1 MPRINP
7 GLGPIQA
14 AGAAR
19 KSSNQLKA
27 SLEKLASGLKINKAS
42 DNPAGLIISEMLR
55 SEIGGLRKMID
66 GAARAAGML
75 DTADAAMGQI
85 GEMLGR
91 AKAEVLAAADSTL
104 PAAARAA
111 LQQQVDNTLDSVN
124 RITNSTTFGSMQLLT
139 GEATVTTGQG
149 SASIDLESTSTSYLG
164 TGGDPTV
171 ESLETLRS
179 GGAGSLMNNPAAAAE
194 TLDRA
199 IMDLNVGRG
208 RIGSFVRNH
217 IEPQIN
223 AWQVELEN
231 VTAGESAIRDTDYAV
246 EVSNLVR
253 SQLLHQSTISTIGR
267 SNESRT
273 NVLSLLR

>member
-7 GLGPIQA
+7 GLGPIHA

-27 SLEKLASGLKINKAS
+27 SLEKLAGGLKINHAS

-66 GAARAAGML
+66 GAARTAGML

-104 PAAARAA
+104 PQAARAA

-139 GEATVTTGQG
+139 GDATVTTGQG
-149 SASIDLESTSTSYLG
+149 SASIDLDSTSTAHLG

-179 GGAGSLMNNPAAAAE
+179 GGAASLMNDPAAAAE

-231 VTAGESAIRDTDYAV
+231 VTAGESAIRDADYAV

-267 SNESRT
+267 SNESRSS
-273 NVLSLLR
+273 VLSLLR